1 MGRLTFRVASLLFML
16 QTTIRNVYLLGNP
29 ASGRGRGARTLLG
42 ITALLKARGVD
53 VVVLRTTGPT
63 DAISLARE
71 AAESGAELLLVCGG
85 DGTIRDA
92 IEGVVSA
99 TGVTGATAVGLLP
112 AGTGND
118 LARTLG
124 IPVHHERSLEVAL
137 NGAER
142 NLDVWRWNGT
152 PFVNIAG
159 VGLDAAVA
167 GAVNRKFRALR
178 GPLAYIAGALYALPR
193 FQPFP
198 LTLQLPEDEWS
209 GTVWLAAFA
218 SGKCY
223 GGGMQIAPDADP
235 HDGLLDVV
243 VVEETSR
250 AELLRQLPGLF
261 SGRHVAH
268 PKVRIVRAASVEVH
282 APPQDVTLDGELLG
296 ATPARIWRD
305 PATVRVRVPRTGA

>member
-1 MGRLTFRVASLLFML
+1 MPHTP
-16 QTTIRNVYLLGNP
+16 IRNVYLLGNP
-29 ASGRGRGARTLLG
+29 ASGRGRGAKALHQ
-42 ITALLKARGVD
+42 INALLKERGVEA
-53 VVVLRTTGPT
+53 VVLRTTGPT
-63 DAISLARE
+63 DAIRLARE

-99 TGVTGATAVGLLP
+99 SRVAGATAVGLLP

-124 IPVHHERSLEVAL
+124 IPTRREQALAVAL
-137 NGAER
+137 DGAER

-167 GAVNRKFRALR
+167 GAVNRKFRTLR

-198 LTLQLPEDEWS
+198 LTLQLPDTEWT

-223 GGGMQIAPDADP
+223 GGGMRIAPDADP

-243 VVEETSR
+243 VVEKTSR
-250 AELLRQLPGLF
+250 VELLRQLPGLF
-261 SGRHVAH
+261 SGRHVTH
-268 PKVRIVRAASVEVH
+268 PKVRIVRAASVEVQ
-282 APPQDVTLDGELLG
+282 APPQEVTLDGELLG

-305 PATVRVRVPRTGA
+305 PATVRVRVPRTSS